1 MTKTSDVVIVGG
13 GIIGSA
19 AAFFLASDTTFNGK
33 ITVIE
38 KDSSYQGSSTTLSAA
53 SIRQQFSTPEN
64 INISLFGIEFL
75 RNLSEYLALN
85 TEQQPANALD
95 IGLQERGY
103 LLLASDKGQET
114 LHYNNQIQNELGAD
128 ISLLT
133 PALLKELF
141 PWMNCDD
148 IALGSLGLSGEGWF
162 DAYSLLQLFRAKN
175 KELGIIY
182 KDGEVTGFEK
192 SGNKKSGSK
201 IVAAE
206 LKTPE
211 SASVEKI
218 SGNYFINAAGPMA
231 SRIAAM
237 AGIDIPVESR
247 KRCVFVFNCREEI
260 ANSPLVVDT
269 NGVYFRPE
277 GEHFICGTSPLEGH
291 DPECFDYD
299 VDYNLFDEHIWPTLA
314 NRVTAFES
322 IKQINAWAGHY
333 AYNLL
338 DQNVILGTH
347 PDVDNLYFANGFS
360 GHGLQQ
366 APAIGRA
373 LSELIVYGK
382 YQSLDLSIFGMERII
397 NKTPV
402 KELNVI

>member
-38 KDSSYQGSSTTLSAA
+38 KDNSYQGSSTTLSAA

-75 RNLSEYLALN
+75 RNLSEHLSLDDEKQSALD
-85 TEQQPANALD
+85 LD
-95 IGLQERGY
+95 IGLQEKGY
-103 LLLASDKGQET
+103 LLLASDKGRET
-114 LHYNNQIQNELGAD
+114 LQNNNWIQKELGAD

-133 PALLKELF
+133 PALLKKRF

-175 KELGIIY
+175 KELGVIY
-182 KDGEVTGFEK
+182 KDGEITGFEK
-192 SGNKKSGSK
+192 SSGR

-206 LKTPE
+206 LKGPE
-211 SASVEKI
+211 SITGEKI
-218 SGNYFINAAGPMA
+218 SGEHFINAAGPMA
-231 SRIAAM
+231 SRIAGM
-237 AGIDIPVESR
+237 AGIDIPIESR

-260 ANSPLVVDT
+260 PNSPLVVDT

-277 GEHFICGTSPLEGH
+277 GEHFICGTSPLDGY

-322 IKQINAWAGHY
+322 IKQVNAWAGHY

-347 PDVDNLYFANGFS
+347 PDVGNLYFANGFS

-366 APAIGRA
+366 APAVGRA

-382 YQSLDLSIFGMERII
+382 YRTLDLSIFGMERII

>member
-75 RNLSEYLALN
+75 RNLSEYLSLKDGQLSSN
-85 TEQQPANALD
+85 DLD
-95 IGLQERGY
+95 IGLQEKGY

-114 LHYNNQIQNELGAD
+114 LRNNNLIQKELGAD

-133 PALLKELF
+133 PALLKERF

-148 IALGSLGLSGEGWF
+148 VALGSLGLSGEGWF

-175 KELGIIY
+175 KELGVIY

-192 SGNKKSGSK
+192 SGGE
-201 IVAAE
+201 IIAAE

-218 SGNYFINAAGPMA
+218 SGEHFINAAGPMA

-237 AGIDIPVESR
+237 AGIDIPIESR
-247 KRCVFVFNCREEI
+247 KRCVFVFNCREDI
-260 ANSPLVVDT
+260 TNSPLVVDT

-277 GEHFICGTSPLEGH
+277 GEHFICGTSPLDGH
-291 DPECFDYD
+291 DPECFDYH
-299 VDYNLFDEHIWPTLA
+299 VDYSLFDEHIWPTLA

-338 DQNVILGTH
+338 DQNVVLGTH
-347 PDVDNLYFANGFS
+347 PDVGNLYFANGFS

-366 APAIGRA
+366 APAVGRA